1 MNNIVIEVWNKC
13 LEILQDNIAPKSF
26 KTWFEPIVPEKL
38 EGSALTLQVP
48 SYYFCEFIEDK
59 FLDELSFAIKTVI
72 GEDASLEY
80 SAVVDRSNDAKTIHV
95 PASNKYNTSNN
106 PVKAPNV
113 AGRPIKNPF
122 DIAPHKMQIDS
133 QLNPNYTL
141 DNYIEGDC
149 NRLARAAGVAIGL
162 KPGETAFNPLVL
174 SGKPGLGKTHL
185 AQAIGVDVKKRFP
198 NKTVLYVS
206 TNMFKTQFV
215 EAVKKNELNDFLH
228 FYQLIDVLIIDDI
241 QELAGLEGT
250 QRTFF
255 HIFNHFHQSKKQLI
269 LTSDKS
275 PSELKGVEER
285 LISRFKWGLCV
296 DILSPDFKTRLEI
309 LRRKAY
315 ADGLEIPDDVF
326 EYIAQNVNNNIREL
340 EGALISMLA
349 QATLNNKEITLEVAE
364 SILGKINKAK
374 KKEYTIDGIQKTICE
389 HFDMPVVNL
398 QSKTRKRE
406 IVQARQIAMYFCKSL
421 TNASLASIGSQIG
434 NKDHATVLYACKTVN
449 NLIEMDKNFKAQI
462 EQIDN
467 KLRLGK

>member
-1 MNNIVIEVWNKC
+1 MNSTVIEVWKKC
-13 LEILQDNIAPKSF
+13 LDILQENIAPKSF
-26 KTWFEPIVPEKL
+26 KTWFEPIVPEKI
-38 EGSALTLQVP
+38 EGSSLTLQVP
-48 SYYFCEFIEDK
+48 NYYFCEFIEDK
-59 FLDELSFAIKTVI
+59 FIDELSFAIKTVI
-72 GEDASLEY
+72 GEEASLEY
-80 SAVVDRSNDAKTIHV
+80 SAVVDSNNTAKSLHV
-95 PASNKYNTSNN
+95 PVTNKYNTSNN
-106 PVKAPNV
+106 PIQAPSV

-141 DNYIEGDC
+141 NNYIEGEC
-149 NRLARAAGVAIGL
+149 NRLARAAGVAIGQN
-162 KPGETAFNPLVL
+162 PGKTAFNPLIL

-185 AQAIGVDVKKRFP
+185 AQAIGVDVKNRFP
-198 NKTVLYVS
+198 DKTVLYVS

-228 FYQLIDVLIIDDI
+228 FYQLIDVLILDDI
-241 QELAGLEGT
+241 QELAGLEKT

-255 HIFNHFHQSKKQLI
+255 HIFNHFHQSNKQLI

-296 DILSPDFKTRLEI
+296 DILSPDFNTRLEI
-309 LRRKAY
+309 LRRKAF
-315 ADGLEIPDDVF
+315 ADGLEIPDNVF
-326 EYIAQNVNNNIREL
+326 EYIAQNINNNIREL

-364 SILGKINKAK
+364 SILGKINKTK

-389 HFDMPVVNL
+389 HFELPVADL
-398 QSKTRKRE
+398 QVKTRKRE
-406 IVQARQIAMYFCKSL
+406 IVQARQIAMYFCKIL
-421 TNASLASIGSQIG
+421 TRASLASIGSQIG

-449 NLIEMDKNFKAQI
+449 NLIEIDKNYKAQI
-462 EQIDN
+462 DQLRV
-467 KLRLGK
+467 KLSSSK

>member
-13 LEILQDNIAPKSF
+13 LEILQENIAPKSF

-59 FLDELSFAIKTVI
+59 FLDELSYAIKTVI

-80 SAVVDRSNDAKTIHV
+80 SAVVDRSNDSKTMHI
-95 PASNKYNTSNN
+95 PALNKYNTSNN
-106 PVKAPNV
+106 PVQAPSV

-206 TNMFKTQFV
+206 TNMFKTQFM

-255 HIFNHFHQSKKQLI
+255 HIFNHFHQAKKQLI

-326 EYIAQNVNNNIREL
+326 EYIAENVNNNIREL

-374 KKEYTIDGIQKTICE
+374 KKDYTIDGIQKTICE
-389 HFDMPVVNL
+389 HFEMPVENL

-449 NLIEMDKNFKAQI
+449 NLIEMDKSFKAQI
-462 EQIDN
+462 DQIN
-467 KLRLGK
+467 TKLRLGK